1 MLTKSLKG
9 SVELDQDK
17 LSFVSG
23 TTFGSS
29 SVGLVHVMNS
39 PDTTIDQTMNSLA
52 ASMQLQMHA
61 WAWFGSTS
69 GENGMPADMAGGM
82 KHALGARDVQSNIS
96 IVSIGVNSPKVP
108 GEIPVSVEQ
117 NAASDL
123 KANLQTAT
131 NADISSMIA
140 ELDGCLKNAANGS
153 SGESLNYYV
162 KDITFDTL
170 VEMWMAKYFPG
181 KFMGLWNDEST
192 A

>member
-1 MLTKSLKG
+1 
-9 SVELDQDK
+9 
-17 LSFVSG
+17 
-23 TTFGSS
+23 
-29 SVGLVHVMNS
+29 
-39 PDTTIDQTMNSLA
+39 
-52 ASMQLQMHA
+52 
-61 WAWFGSTS
+61 
-69 GENGMPADMAGGM
+69 
-82 KHALGARDVQSNIS
+82 
-96 IVSIGVNSPKVP
+96 
-108 GEIPVSVEQ
+108 VSVEQ

-181 KFMGLWNDEST
+181 KFMGLWNDEIT